1 MENLFPWFLVR
12 RVGVRSTKALEQARS
27 AIRTAAHQPT
37 VKIKLIGNIDT
48 RIVPMIRFK
57 VGDVVAE
64 DAEALVNTVN
74 CVGAMGRGI
83 ALQFKRAFP
92 ENFRAYAEACKRG
105 DVQPGRMLVF
115 ETGAPTTPRY
125 IINFPTGVATVLQS
139 LFLSADSRVTLDEAL
154 DITCRSRRT

>member
-37 VKIKLIGNIDT
+37 VKIKLIGNVDT

-57 VGDVVAE
+57 VGDIVAE

-74 CVGAMGRGI
+74 CVGAMGLAGFKAMFANQVVGRYGKVHGRIGKQQAWPTDRQAEVLYLKQLSCEHLLCIYVQCEDSAEPIHGI
-83 ALQFKRAFP
+83 LAGLQVSVEVRHTP
-92 ENFRAYAEACKRG
+92 E
-105 DVQPGRMLVF
+105 VF
-115 ETGAPTTPRY
+115 E
-125 IINFPTGVATVLQS
+125 
-139 LFLSADSRVTLDEAL
+139 
-154 DITCRSRRT
+154 